1 MNRDKNKSNLKIFF
15 IKLIAITFSIIVI
28 INITYNLIFAEKLE
42 NINKL
47 LTINNK
53 ENIEQIKNKIR
64 IEIKNGLSKEKIF
77 NEEDKMLLY
86 QLYLKIKNEFKE
98 IEKNYFLIQ
107 IDVKK
112 KTNNFTFFFIFIFTL
127 LCYHNWSI
135 LG

>member
-1 MNRDKNKSNLKIFF
+1 MSQDSSKNTLKIFF

-64 IEIKNGLSKEKIF
+64 IEIKNGLSKDKIF
-77 NEEDKMLLY
+77 NEEDK
-86 QLYLKIKNEFKE
+86 
-98 IEKNYFLIQ
+98 
-107 IDVKK
+107 
-112 KTNNFTFFFIFIFTL
+112 
-127 LCYHNWSI
+127 
-135 LG
+135 

>member
-1 MNRDKNKSNLKIFF
+1 MSQDSSKNTLKIFF
-15 IKLIAITFSIIVI
+15 IKLIAITFSIIAI

-64 IEIKNGLSKEKIF
+64 IEIKNGLSKDKIF
-77 NEEDKMLLY
+77 NEEDKMLLH

-98 IEKNYFLIQ
+98 IEKN
-107 IDVKK
+107 
-112 KTNNFTFFFIFIFTL
+112 
-127 LCYHNWSI
+127 
-135 LG
+135 

>member
-1 MNRDKNKSNLKIFF
+1 MSQDISKNTLKIFF

-64 IEIKNGLSKEKIF
+64 IEIKNCL
-77 NEEDKMLLY
+77 
-86 QLYLKIKNEFKE
+86 
-98 IEKNYFLIQ
+98 
-107 IDVKK
+107 
-112 KTNNFTFFFIFIFTL
+112 
-127 LCYHNWSI
+127 
-135 LG
+135 

>member
-1 MNRDKNKSNLKIFF
+1 MSQDSSKNTLKIFF

-64 IEIKNGLSKEKIF
+64 IEIKNGLSKDKIF
-77 NEEDKMLLY
+77 NEEE
-86 QLYLKIKNEFKE
+86 QF
-98 IEKNYFLIQ
+98 
-107 IDVKK
+107 
-112 KTNNFTFFFIFIFTL
+112 
-127 LCYHNWSI
+127 
-135 LG
+135 